1 MVQNPNFMQPR
12 YIPANTL
19 SAYIAGKQS
28 FISEMLP
35 AHIVQTPTAQILYVL
50 EKKLGAAFFAAMRP
64 ENTIESPVKTTNH
77 STWIK
82 TANMVG
88 INVRTVGN
96 FWNVV
101 KYALT
106 LPKTQNSIHLLPIWE
121 PGVVASLYGIA
132 SWNINPEFFSEE
144 LYRESPVLDTVEKQ
158 LKVVVNLLHA
168 LGKTV
173 GMDVIPHTD
182 RFSEPVL
189 ANPQFFEWIERMD
202 DRIINHSDK
211 LYLKVQD
218 KIYRFLKTESPQ
230 NLPNSKELFF
240 SKNFPEETRLEI
252 LFGKP
257 NDYGGRLERREA
269 LIQMLYDAH
278 LETAP
283 ATMGPPYRGLRVNT
297 DASALTV
304 DEKGRIWRDYE
315 ITKPQSFSRAFGP
328 LTRYKLYEAK
338 DDNYNWEIDFEKP
351 LRPVWEYVA
360 RHYLEVQQK
369 YNFDFMRGDMAHV
382 QMRPNGVPAK
392 SDEYY
397 DLMQY
402 IKASIQKRNPIFGS
416 FAETFLAPT
425 GEMAYGDE
433 DDHLE
438 MTDADSTLGN
448 LQSMPIGT
456 TEFLSE
462 FRRYLDLLHT
472 RRFAPNF
479 TIMTADKDDPRF
491 DTFYVKGNEAR
502 FFIGLF
508 LTDMPSYMSLGFE
521 QRDVHLSPAPNEHY
535 TKLYVFKEDRGAKA
549 THDKYVWGNNV
560 TLFDSLNEMKKY
572 SDVIFRYISDKKVRW
587 LLLPDP
593 TGYKK
598 VIAWTHMDDTTAQFL
613 FVVNLDV
620 LQDANA
626 IKIPASNQQTL
637 HFNIEYST
645 EKEVLNVD
653 KSLIFNG
660 IQYPIGQLKA
670 GECRIYKAGTR
681 HRLPN
686 AK

>member
-1 MVQNPNFMQPR
+1 MLGNPALTQPR
-12 YIPANTL
+12 YIPANML
-19 SAYIAGKQS
+19 SAYIGGKQS
-28 FISEMLP
+28 FISDMLP
-35 AHIVQTPTAQILYVL
+35 SHIVQTPTPQILYLL
-50 EKKLGAAFFAAMRP
+50 EKKLSNVFFLAMRP
-64 ENTIESPVKTTNH
+64 ENTIESPVKNADGT
-77 STWIK
+77 TWIK

-88 INVRTVGN
+88 INVRTLGN

-106 LPKTQNSIHLLPIWE
+106 LPKTQSSIHLLPIWE

-158 LKVVVNLLHA
+158 LKVVINLLHA

-182 RFSEPVL
+182 RFAEPVL
-189 ANPQFFEWIERMD
+189 ANPQFFEWIERID
-202 DRIINHSDK
+202 DKIINHSDK

-218 KIYRFLKTESPQ
+218 KIYRFLKDNYPQ
-230 NLPNSKELFF
+230 NLPSSKDLFF
-240 SKNFPEETRLEI
+240 SKNFAEETRLEI

-257 NDYGGRLERREA
+257 HEYGLRLQRREE
-269 LIQMLYDAH
+269 LIQMLYEAN

-297 DASALTV
+297 DAMALTV
-304 DEKGRIWRDYE
+304 DDKGRIWRDYE

-360 RHYLEVQQK
+360 RHYMEVQQK

-382 QMRPNGVPAK
+382 QMRPEGVPAK
-392 SDEYY
+392 LNEYY
-397 DLMQY
+397 DIMAY
-402 IKASIQKRNPIFGS
+402 IKASLRKRNPNFGS
-416 FAETFLAPT
+416 FAETFLAPA
-425 GEMAYGDE
+425 GEMGYGDE

-438 MTDADSTLGN
+438 MSDADSTLGN
-448 LQSMPIGT
+448 LQSIPVGT
-456 TEFLSE
+456 PEFLAQ

-479 TIMTADKDDPRF
+479 TVMTADKDDPRF
-491 DTFYVKGNEAR
+491 DTFYVKGNETR
-502 FFIGLF
+502 FFISLF

-521 QRDVHLSPAPNEHY
+521 QRDVHLEPAPNEHY

-549 THDKYVWGNNV
+549 THDQYVWGNNIW
-560 TLFDSLNEMKKY
+560 LFTALNEMKKY
-572 SDVIFRYISDKKVRW
+572 SDVIFRYINEKKVRW

-598 VIAWTHMDDTTAQFL
+598 VIAWTHVDDTTAQFL
-613 FVVNLDV
+613 FVANLDMEKDV
-620 LQDANA
+620 NA
-626 IKIPASNQQTL
+626 LKIPALNQSTL

-645 EKEVLNVD
+645 EKDVLNVD
-653 KSLIFNG
+653 KSLVFNG
-660 IQYPIGQLKA
+660 MQYPMAQLKA